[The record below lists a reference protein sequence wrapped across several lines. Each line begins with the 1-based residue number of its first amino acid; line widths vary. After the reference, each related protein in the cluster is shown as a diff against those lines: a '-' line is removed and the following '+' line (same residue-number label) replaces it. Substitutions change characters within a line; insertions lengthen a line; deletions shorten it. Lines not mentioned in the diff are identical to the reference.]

1 MQTGARGLTHVLTS
15 SPANGPDQEITVLLP
30 GYPVRA
36 GHDVIGRILIDS
48 GHSVFLTGCNILLP
62 CSAGRVRK
70 AVLLRRR
77 ILWSGDVVVV
87 RLQGRC
93 VERQHAASL
102 RWRGATLLWR
112 THRWCVLTR
121 GRLECAGRSARGESG
136 RRPSGRAAWM
146 PGRGRMG
153 VKGIVHGLGRIC
165 FRPLGEC
172 VR

>member
-77 ILWSGDVVVV
+77 IFSLGHRCCAIAGPLRREAACCLSTMAWCHVVVEDTPLV
-87 RLQGRC
+87 C
-93 VERQHAASL
+93 SYSRQA
-102 RWRGATLLWR
+102 
-112 THRWCVLTR
+112 
-121 GRLECAGRSARGESG
+121 
-136 RRPSGRAAWM
+136 
-146 PGRGRMG
+146 
-153 VKGIVHGLGRIC
+153 
-165 FRPLGEC
+165 
-172 VR
+172 